1 MFYMGWGVS
10 FSQADTLTLNGG
22 VSLTGD
28 VLRFDDEGLMLKLPD
43 DTYTNLAWSQ
53 ISQDSLKSLDQNPKI
68 ARFVDPFIEPTAPD
82 HPIESHVV
90 VKPVQRMVRPA
101 DPSILMGLLHSGV
114 GVFVLLVVYLA
125 NLYAGYEVAV
135 FRLRSPGQ
143 VIGLAA
149 ILPVIG
155 PAIFLAKGE
164 APPREAVAAPSEAVM
179 APSGSMENPQAE
191 IAVVDEAHKVEE
203 KKLEPQIYPRGKF
216 TFNKR
221 FVETKFG
228 GFIGEPKG
236 DALKFS
242 MELKSSK
249 EVLAVEKIS
258 QVAATEVILEVAQR
272 GLVTVA
278 LVDILE
284 VKLIPK
290 PV

>member
-1 MFYMGWGVS
+1 
-10 FSQADTLTLNGG
+10 
-22 VSLTGD
+22 
-28 VLRFDDEGLMLKLPD
+28 MLKLPD
-43 DTYTNLAWSQ
+43 ETYTNLAWSQ

-68 ARFVDPFIEPTAPD
+68 ARFVDPFIEPTVPD
-82 HPIESHVV
+82 HPIEQHVV
-90 VKPVQRMVRPA
+90 VVPVQRMVRPA

-125 NLYAGYEVAV
+125 NLYAAYEVAI

-143 VIGLAA
+143 VMGLAA

-221 FVETKFG
+221 FVETKFA

-258 QVAATEVILEVAQR
+258 QVAATEVILEVAHR